1 MKKTFPLIIGILFLL
16 LACNPVNQNP
26 LIVVQNYLN
35 ALVKKDSAVLISMT
49 CKDWESEA
57 QKELD
62 SFLNVGTTL
71 DGLNCRI
78 LSQSL
83 SNASVNCQGFLF
95 LTYDT
100 EIQKIDLSKR
110 TYQLV
115 LENNDWRVCKY

>member
-1 MKKTFPLIIGILFLL
+1 MLLLL

-26 LIVVQNYLN
+26 LIVVQNYLE
-35 ALVKKDSAVLISMT
+35 ALVKKDSAVLVSTT

-71 DGLNCRI
+71 EGLNCS
-78 LSQSL
+78 LVSQSEN
-83 SNASVNCQGFLF
+83 NASVICHGFIV